1 MINLRNKNQF
11 TELYLRIPSKEE
23 IQKFIITL
31 GFYCGFSTYAVF
43 IICYKE
49 LNDPIPKNLMNLA
62 DIVLLIYGLITL
74 IFIIKAKVIGR
85 FYFLYMGISFASS
98 SILNLIIASKFL
110 LESYYMSFALIVI
123 VTVVIIYIALTLA
136 FFIHIKNK
144 IKRNIINVP
153 LNKGIYTS
161 IAACGSAVG
170 ILLAKKSIG
179 DFDPFVIM
187 VLLSSS
193 LIIFAVNFFYKFYLI
208 GKK

>member
-1 MINLRNKNQF
+1 MRRKNQF

-23 IQKFIITL
+23 IQKLILIL
-31 GFYCGFSTYAVF
+31 GLYCGFSTYIIF
-43 IICYKE
+43 ILCYNE

-62 DIVLLIYGLITL
+62 NIVLLIDVLITL
-74 IFIIKAKVIGR
+74 IFIIKAKVVGR

-98 SILNLIIASKFL
+98 SILNLIIAAKFL
-110 LESYYMSFALIVI
+110 FESYYMSFAMLII
-123 VTVVIIYIALTLA
+123 VTTIIIYIALSLA
-136 FFIHIKNK
+136 LFIHIKNK

-161 IAACGSAVG
+161 IAAGGSAVG
-170 ILLAKKSIG
+170 ILLAKKSIA

-187 VLLSSS
+187 VLLSSC
-193 LIIFAVNFFYKFYLI
+193 LIIFAPNFFYKFYLI

>member
-11 TELYLRIPSKEE
+11 TELYLRIPRKEE
-23 IQKFIITL
+23 IRKFILTIA
-31 GFYCGFSTYAVF
+31 FYCGFVTYAMF
-43 IICYKE
+43 IICYQE
-49 LNDPIPKNLMNLA
+49 LNDQIPKNIMNLA
-62 DIVLLIYGLITL
+62 NIVVLIYGLITL

-85 FYFLYMGISFASS
+85 FYFLYMGISLTGS
-98 SILNLIIASKFL
+98 SILNLIIAAKFL
-110 LESYYMSFALIVI
+110 FESYYMSFAMLII
-123 VTVVIIYIALTLA
+123 VTTIIIYIALTLA

-161 IAACGSAVG
+161 IAAGGSVVG
-170 ILLAKKSIG
+170 VLLAKKSIG
-179 DFDPFVIM
+179 DFNPFVIM

-193 LIIFAVNFFYKFYLI
+193 LIIFGVNFFYKFYLI